1 MYAIRSYYE
10 SRALGGFTRGDSD
23 SLRKAMGKK
32 IKEMMN
38 KLKEKFISGCLDSAE
53 FMEGCTKQTK
63 KPTDLINKIWS
74 DWEAFA
80 SYAFNKSHSVCY
92 AYIAYQSG
100 YLKAHYPAEFMAGV
114 LSRNLSDITKIT
126 NFMEEC
132 QSMKLAVL
140 GPDVN
145 A

>member
-1 MYAIRSYYE
+1 MD
-10 SRALGGFTRGDSD
+10 GC
-23 SLRKAMGKK
+23 KGKDVD
-32 IKEMMN
+32 
-38 KLKEKFISGCLDSAE
+38 KLID
-53 FMEGCTKQTK
+53 
-63 KPTDLINKIWS
+63 KIWG

-92 AYIAYQSG
+92 AYIAYQTG

-126 NFMEEC
+126 TFMEEC
-132 QSMKLAVL
+132 KNMGMDVL

-145 A
+145 ESYRKFTVNKSGAIRFGT